1 MARVG
6 PNLQLTNQGNLWAEA
21 SLKPTFSLTP
31 SMTPSPLPQLV
42 PSHLSITTGAY
53 PFDQDPIGALV
64 WLFIYFN
71 IGSNLSKTLP
81 FRTFSEDQLKF
92 LLSQVVCNKR
102 KEAELQVAK
111 WMFDSLSLEQAFDL
125 ACHNNN
131 VQVNHFEQK
140 LVFCW
145 VVTRSQILLTFTN
158 ISDIYIFF

>member
-1 MARVG
+1 MSGSISETDLFLYSIHHAF
-6 PNLQLTNQGNLWAEA
+6 PL
-21 SLKPTFSLTP
+21 SLTGSRHIWHSRLEHIHLIRIP
-31 SMTPSPLPQLV
+31 SE
-42 PSHLSITTGAY
+42 HLFGY
-53 PFDQDPIGALV
+53 
-64 WLFIYFN
+64 LFIHFN
-71 IGSNLSKTLP
+71 IGSNLSQSFP
-81 FRTFSEDQLKF
+81 FTTFSEDQLKF

-131 VQVNHFEQK
+131 VQVNHFEQE

-158 ISDIYIFF
+158 ISDIYIFLTVSAITYIF